1 MDTDK
6 QMDGGEGSY
15 SARDEAEST
24 KGMLWNSSPWPLFVF
39 DFPQYARY
47 ILTKV
52 FLKFCVETERML
64 S

>member
-24 KGMLWNSSPWPLFVF
+24 KGMLWNSSPWP
-39 DFPQYARY
+39 P
-47 ILTKV
+47 
-52 FLKFCVETERML
+52 
-64 S
+64 